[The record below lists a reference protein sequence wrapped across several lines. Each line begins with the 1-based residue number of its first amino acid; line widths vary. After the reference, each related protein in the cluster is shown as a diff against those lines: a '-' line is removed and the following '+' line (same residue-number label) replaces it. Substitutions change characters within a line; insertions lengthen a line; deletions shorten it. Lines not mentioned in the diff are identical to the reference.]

1 MKTFKELMQSLP
13 EKKAMSFAQ
22 RRKVG
27 IRMGRMARSSAF
39 QAKLKR
45 LRGKMAT
52 PEKLMRR
59 ARKQAKML
67 AIKKFGGVSAKN
79 YAQMPASKRV
89 QFDNRVLA
97 TKGAFIKKV
106 AKKLLR
112 TVRQKELERLKT
124 FKKNQKEADK

>member
-89 QFDNRVLA
+89 TFDNRILA
-97 TKGAFIKKV
+97 TKGAFIQKV

-124 FKKNQKEADK
+124 FKKNQKEDDK